1 MMGPTSGLLGNGP
14 ASTVYNG
21 IGGTTNITNAGT
33 IGTTGILGFTA
44 GRPRRWSPRRGRAGQ
59 FHQRERRRDQRLRG
73 AGPERTGRHWQY
85 VHQRGNRHGERV
97 ARRGRRDVEYVQ
109 CADRIVGRPRCR
121 CGPRRQQHAQPAVEH
136 GRRQRRTAP
145 SRSIRSA
152 ISPISRWGGTWNI
165 NGASTASNASL
176 TGGTAILNNSGG
188 LGTGAIVVGG
198 GTLEPARPG

>member
-1 MMGPTSGLLGNGP
+1 MMADQRVAGQRA

-44 GRPRRWSPRRGRAGQ
+44 ATAQVVTAQGARRSISPTRAAARSTAPWCWPRADWPALAIRSPT
-59 FHQRERRRDQRLRG
+59 REPSR
-73 AGPERTGRHWQY
+73 
-85 VHQRGNRHGERV
+85 ERV

-198 GTLEPARPG
+198 GTLGPARPG